1 LTTGNLGDEKKTD
14 DLDDASGGPENGAVT
29 NAGCDGLNG
38 LDGGEIDERDLQDV
52 DGGRSRF

>member
-1 LTTGNLGDEKKTD
+1 LGDEKKTD

-38 LDGGEIDERDLQDV
+38 LDGGEIDERDLPGRRRRQEPILN
-52 DGGRSRF
+52 DGY